1 MSKSKTYVEFFP
13 FYEKFIPI
21 IKEHHKNVNT
31 GNKRFNELMHAY
43 IDLNIEHEALTL
55 IFTPRMKHPT
65 EEEMAP
71 FYKDFM
77 IGANFKSAIILDVPK
92 GLHTLGQHQL
102 FKYLRTDAKND
113 LKDKSE
119 SSYKTVETIE
129 NDTLRGYFAAKEL
142 KKFKAYD
149 NAYLNFSKPFRKDI
163 ALSDYTLKQVED
175 FELTIKSMDAGG
187 QGFDFTYKD
196 INGKDVSFSDFRG
209 KYVYID
215 AWATWCS
222 PCKQQI
228 PYLQQLEKELHDKNI
243 VFVSISMDK
252 PKSKEKW
259 EKFVKEKELPGVQ
272 LISENAFDTRIAK
285 DYKINSIPRF
295 FLFDPEGKI
304 IDANAKSPMEPALR
318 KQLLQLL
325 K

>member
-1 MSKSKTYVEFFP
+1 LE
-13 FYEKFIPI
+13 
-21 IKEHHKNVNT
+21 
-31 GNKRFNELMHAY
+31 RL
-43 IDLNIEHEALTL
+43 
-55 IFTPRMKHPT
+55 
-65 EEEMAP
+65 
-71 FYKDFM
+71 
-77 IGANFKSAIILDVPK
+77 LDVPK

-129 NDTLRGYFAAKEL
+129 NDTLRGYFAVKEL

-295 FLFDPEGKI
+295 LLFDPEGKI